1 MKKRN
6 VAWDRTIWTKLLDRP
21 DAPDA
26 KIPAFSVDEGL
37 MSQVIAAARKKKIAI
52 DVLQEADGQFYITGP
67 NVKHGPLSREEV
79 PRSLTEIVAGVL
91 EILGSPEFMEKDEY
105 DEYDEDDEEEDD

>member
-6 VAWDRTIWTKLLDRP
+6 VTWDRILWTKLLCRP

-26 KIPAFSVDEGL
+26 QIPAFSVDEGL
-37 MSQVIAAARKKKIAI
+37 MSQVIAAAHKKNIAI
-52 DVLQEADGQFYITGP
+52 DILQEADGKFYITGP
-67 NVKHGPLSREEV
+67 NVKHGPLSKEEV

-105 DEYDEDDEEEDD
+105 DDEEDEDE